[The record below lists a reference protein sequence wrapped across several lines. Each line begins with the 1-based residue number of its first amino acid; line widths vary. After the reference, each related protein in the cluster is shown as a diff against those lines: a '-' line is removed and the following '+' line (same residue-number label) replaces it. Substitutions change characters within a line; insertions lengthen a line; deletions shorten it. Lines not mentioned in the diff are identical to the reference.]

1 MLSFAGILTNSG
13 KRRRTRIPGLI
24 FQSRIRR
31 MFKIDR
37 GSRLVNVEKKRARNI
52 IGLSDDQ
59 IEMLSRKAVR
69 EDTDSFYVNVKLEA
83 FFY

>member
-1 MLSFAGILTNSG
+1 
-13 KRRRTRIPGLI
+13 
-24 FQSRIRR
+24 
-31 MFKIDR
+31 
-37 GSRLVNVEKKRARNI
+37 VEKKRARNI